1 MYYVHTYIFFASD
14 LNFLEG
20 LMDIYLIPDN
30 TIHLVINMQCKI
42 ILTIYRS
49 YGLFLINKNP
59 IKVNKLERFFTFA

>member
-1 MYYVHTYIFFASD
+1 
-14 LNFLEG
+14 
-20 LMDIYLIPDN
+20 MDIYLIPDN
-30 TIHLVINMQCKI
+30 TIHLVINMQYKI